1 MNIKEIKE
9 LIEII
14 NKSDLTGLEYE
25 NSGVRL
31 VLKKEVQMVS
41 AQTAHILPVQ
51 HNSFVHDSKEIVS
64 IEMQTNEGGQEITSP
79 IVGTFFSAPSPGSKT
94 FAEVGDKVKKGQVLC
109 IVEAMKL
116 MNEITAD
123 FDCEIVKVLVKNED
137 VVQYGQPLFL
147 VEAI

>member
-9 LIEII
+9 LIEMM
-14 NKSDLTGLEYE
+14 NNSDLTGFEYE

-31 VLKKEVQMVS
+31 VLKKEIQVIS
-41 AQTAHILPVQ
+41 SSTAHMVPVQ
-51 HNSFVHDSKEIVS
+51 QSAAVHENKEPASAEIPVG
-64 IEMQTNEGGQEITSP
+64 EGVQEITSP
-79 IVGTFFSAPSPGSKT
+79 IVGTYYAASSPGSKP
-94 FAEVGDKVKKGQVLC
+94 FVEVGDKVKKGQVLC

-137 VVQYGQPLFL
+137 IVQYGQPLFL
-147 VEAI
+147 VKVI